1 MAKRRDITNKLSFD
15 GNPCLVIKGKD
26 IEVNADAPTVLK
38 VMGIFASEDTNADDI
53 VAIYDLIF
61 PEESKKKLEALKPSF
76 NDLIVI
82 VEEAVTLITEEE
94 TATGEQRPVLRPI

>member
-38 VMGIFASEDTNADDI
+38 VMGIFTSEDTNADDI

-61 PEESKKKLEALKPSF
+61 TEKSKKKLEALKPSF

-94 TATGEQRPVLRPI
+94 TATGEQ

>member
-1 MAKRRDITNKLSFD
+1 MAKRRDITDKLSFD
-15 GNPCLVIKGKD
+15 GNPYLVIKGKD

-38 VMGIFASEDTNADDI
+38 AMGIFTSEDTSGEDI
-53 VAIYDLIF
+53 VKIYDLIF

-94 TATGEQRPVLRPI
+94 TATGEQ

>member
-53 VAIYDLIF
+53 VAIYDFIF
-61 PEESKKKLEALKPSF
+61 PEKSKKKLEALKPSF

-94 TATGEQRPVLRPI
+94 TATGEQ

>member
-61 PEESKKKLEALKPSF
+61 QEKSKKKLEALKPSF

-94 TATGEQRPVLRPI
+94 TATGEQ